1 MLMVDLEE
9 WLLIISDIKKKSGVN
24 KTHSVERSLPVR
36 GSQNLTSISLE
47 PETIRPFVGCQS
59 THLTSQPWP
68 VDDQLMSIPAEKQTH
83 HSDFF
88 LPWLLYSSKS

>member
-68 VDDQLMSIPAEKQTH
+68 VDD
-83 HSDFF
+83 
-88 LPWLLYSSKS
+88 